1 MPNYYN
7 PYNFYPVSYQPNG
20 YVNPQN
26 TQQQIFTNGPKMM
39 EWVDGEV
46 GAKAFPMPNGWP
58 ANSPIP
64 LWDSTDTII
73 YLKSWGPMGIP
84 SPMQKLHYEMPQQSD
99 QMMLPTVQ
107 QNGSSGEQSSEPEY
121 ATKEDLDEIRR
132 EIKSMMSQRN
142 SKSGSENKN
151 WSGKR

>member
-46 GAKAFPMPNGWP
+46 GAKAFPMPTMRLRLRLL
-58 ANSPIP
+58 SSILLLFRVLPI
-64 LWDSTDTII
+64 LCR
-73 YLKSWGPMGIP
+73 
-84 SPMQKLHYEMPQQSD
+84 
-99 QMMLPTVQ
+99 
-107 QNGSSGEQSSEPEY
+107 
-121 ATKEDLDEIRR
+121 IRIAAGR
-132 EIKSMMSQRN
+132 QTLAAGAALYDFYR
-142 SKSGSENKN
+142 
-151 WSGKR
+151 